1 MKKRV
6 LLLLLVTAVT
16 LAASAS
22 RAADAIYWTHLTG
35 SINPISK
42 EFVLRAIDR
51 AEKDRATTL
60 VIELNTPGGLGES
73 MRDIVMGELGST
85 VPIVVFVG
93 PAGARAASAGVFI
106 TLAAHVAAM
115 APGTN
120 IGAAHPVD
128 LFGTEEKG
136 STMAEKATND
146 AVAFARSI
154 AEERGRDASW
164 AEEAV
169 RESGSLSATEALARG
184 VIDMVVAGTEELLA
198 RLDGYALRDGRV
210 LHTAGLS
217 VWEIRPTLR
226 ERLLGYL
233 VDPNLV
239 YVLFILG
246 LGGLAFELFHPGI
259 GFGLVVGVV
268 CLILALFGLQ
278 ILPVNVAG
286 VVLILFGIALFILD
300 VFTPTHGALTAGGIA
315 GLLLGSLTLFN
326 IPDRAVGLSLSTV
339 LLTAGAITS
348 LFVFVLSKGLL
359 IQRKRPV
366 TGPPSLVGQ
375 VGSARTDLAPEG
387 KVFIQGEY
395 WDARSLEG
403 PIPAGRAVVV
413 ERLDG
418 RRLLVRST
426 S

>member
-6 LLLLLVTAVT
+6 LLLLVMMVT

-22 RAADAIYWTHLTG
+22 RAADAIHWAHLTG

-42 EFVLRAIDR
+42 EFILRAIERAENDR
-51 AEKDRATTL
+51 AAML
-60 VIELNTPGGLGES
+60 VIELDTPGGLGES
-73 MRDIVMGELGST
+73 MRNIVMGELGST

-128 LFGTEEKG
+128 LFGGEEKG

-169 RESGSLSATEALARG
+169 RESGSLSAAEALTRG
-184 VIDMVVAGTEELLA
+184 VIDVVVADTEELLA

-210 LHTAGLS
+210 LHTAGLP

-246 LGGLAFELFHPGI
+246 LAGLAFELFHPGI

-268 CLILALFGLQ
+268 CLVLALFGLQ
-278 ILPVNVAG
+278 ILPVNVTG
-286 VVLILFGIALFILD
+286 VVLVLFGIALLALD

-315 GLLLGSLTLFN
+315 GLLLGSLTLFD

-339 LLTAGAITS
+339 LLTVGAITA

-366 TGPPSLVGQ
+366 TGPSSLVGQ

-403 PIPAGRAVVV
+403 PIPAGRPVVV

-418 RRLLVRST
+418 RRLLVRSK